1 MAGHEPPS
9 TISVR
14 ALVHQ
19 LHHPGPKVVEHLD
32 HDVHIPG
39 VKLHLVALGKSSME
53 SVVVNDHLS
62 SDPELRAI
70 VRGET
75 ESVMSRGVDF
85 QGSVKR
91 CCDLFRWRV
100 RDICAK
106 SSNCRKVD
114 EVDISLPDVL
124 QGINAG
130 QGCDLVTR
138 SGHPDHPLGLWKSFG
153 AFNQH

>member
-91 CCDLFRWRV
+91 CCVLLQLHVWHVVSKDLIPV
-100 RDICAK
+100 HVDD
-106 SSNCRKVD
+106 SN
-114 EVDISLPDVL
+114 ISLPDVL
-124 QGINAG
+124 QGTNA
-130 QGCDLVTR
+130 R
-138 SGHPDHPLGLWKSFG
+138 
-153 AFNQH
+153 